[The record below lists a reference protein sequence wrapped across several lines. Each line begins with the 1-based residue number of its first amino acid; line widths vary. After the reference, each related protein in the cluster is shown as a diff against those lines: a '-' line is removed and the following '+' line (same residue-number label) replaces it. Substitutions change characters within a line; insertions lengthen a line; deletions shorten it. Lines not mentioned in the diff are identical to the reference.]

1 MKAAPE
7 PVWDRIASDDY
18 ICALG
23 RVVYEANRLEV
34 VAANKWYMWAH
45 MAGEQPHLKFRSMA
59 HAMTKRSP
67 VEALIKILNKTEPK
81 TDRVRRHLEWAK
93 EAARL
98 LKRRHEVTHVVYVQF
113 DDPQVLA
120 MYFEKDGTKGTLS
133 TLDDPADLLNL
144 AAEMLAHREAG
155 ERFDIPGVEEMLAEA
170 EADLPEPV
178 PGRSWIVLMPGHN
191 PFAKGQP
198 GT

>member
-1 MKAAPE
+1 MTEAPD
-7 PVWDRIASDDY
+7 PMWDRIASDDY

-34 VAANKWYMWAH
+34 VAAGRWYEWAH
-45 MAGEQPHLKFRSMA
+45 MAGEKPHLMFRSKA

-67 VEALIKILNKTEPK
+67 VDALIKVLNKTEPK
-81 TDRVRRHLEWAK
+81 TDRVKKHLDWAR
-93 EAARL
+93 EANRL
-98 LKRRHEVTHVVYVQF
+98 LKRRHQVTHVVYVQL

-120 MYFEKDGTKGTLS
+120 MYFDKDGSTGTLS
-133 TLDDPADLLNL
+133 TLDDPADLLKL
-144 AAEMLAHREAG
+144 AAEMLAHRKAG
-155 ERFDIPGVEEMLAEA
+155 ERSEIPGVEAMLAGVP
-170 EADLPEPV
+170 DPEP
-178 PGRSWIVLMPGHN
+178 GLSWIVLMPGHN